1 MFERA
6 ISSFRISSERR
17 SYRLHLVVK
26 CQVGQIPRPDRKLI
40 DLLEKIEMTVTTEFP
55 IPLHEY
61 QVVPLDPKNPTLTAE
76 QRTQLDKNIQLCRD
90 AIVFF
95 TAIADAKGLGGHT
108 GGPYDTVP
116 ETLIMHGFM
125 EHSKNGGTPEVLPI
139 FFDEAGH
146 RVATQYL
153 MAVLEGDMDIEK
165 LFHYRE
171 YLSHLPGHPERGF
184 TPGVKFSSG
193 RLGHMWPFV
202 NGVAIANPNQV
213 VFMLGSDGSQME
225 GNDAEAA
232 RLAVAQ
238 NLNVKVVVDDNDVTI
253 AGHPSEYLKGFD
265 VSKTLEGH
273 GLTVNTGDGED
284 LDSLYARMCEAV
296 THDGPVAL
304 MNKRKMCVGI
314 KGLEGSAHGHDVIKT
329 AVAIEHLKSR
339 GRDAAAEYLTTVEKG
354 PGGPSHQGSDG
365 SSIGKNRDL
374 FGKIMNGIL
383 DKIPEEQ
390 RIESIRVFDCD
401 LEGSCGLNHI
411 RAEHPEVFVRGGIM
425 ERGNFSAAAGFGYER
440 GKQGVFATF
449 SAFLEM
455 VVSEITMARL
465 NQSNVLAH
473 FSHAGCDD
481 MADNTCHFGLNNM
494 FSDNGLPE
502 EGHDNTRLYFP
513 ADQHQFK
520 KCLETIYSQEGLR
533 FIFSTRS
540 GVPDLLNEEGNKV
553 FGDDYEFVPGKDDVI
568 REGTAGYIVTF
579 GETTYRALDAVIRL
593 KESGTDVGLICKS
606 TLNVYDEEMMAKL
619 AAAPA
624 VLVAESF
631 NVKTGLGSRFG
642 TELLKRGFKGNYNNI
657 GTHKE
662 GSGGLW
668 QQMGYQGLDSD
679 GIMASMQKLT

>member
-1 MFERA
+1 MA
-6 ISSFRISSERR
+6 
-17 SYRLHLVVK
+17 
-26 CQVGQIPRPDRKLI
+26 VGTD
-40 DLLEKIEMTVTTEFP
+40 FP

-61 QVVPLDPKNPTLTAE
+61 KVVELDPNKTELTAE
-76 QRTQLDKNIQLCRD
+76 QKEQLQKNIKLCRD

-125 EHSKNGGTPEVLPI
+125 EFAKNGGTPAVLPI

-193 RLGHMWPFV
+193 RLGHMWPYV
-202 NGVAIANPNQV
+202 NGVAIANPDNV
-213 VFMLGSDGSQME
+213 VCMLGSDGSQME

-232 RLAVAQ
+232 RLAVGQ
-238 NLNVKVVVDDNDVTI
+238 GLNVKLLIDDNDVTI
-253 AGHPSEYLKGFD
+253 AGHPSEYLPGFS
-265 VSKTLEGH
+265 VAETLAGH
-273 GLTVNTGDGED
+273 GLQVNSGDGED
-284 LDSLYARMCEAV
+284 LDSLYARMCQAV
-296 THDGPVAL
+296 TSPGPIAL

-314 KGLEGSAHGHDVIKT
+314 EALEGSAHGHDVIKT
-329 AVAIEHLKSR
+329 AVAIEHLKAQ
-339 GRDAAAEYLTTVEKG
+339 GQDAAAEYLTTVTKG
-354 PGGPSHQGSDG
+354 PSGPSYEGSDA
-365 SSIGKNRDL
+365 SSVGKNRDL
-374 FGKIMNGIL
+374 FGKILNGIL
-383 DKIPEEQ
+383 DNIPEEE
-390 RIESIRVFDCD
+390 RVASVRVFDCD
-401 LEGSCGLNHI
+401 LEGSCGLNHV
-411 RAEHPEVFVRGGIM
+411 RKEHPEVFVRGGIM
-425 ERGNFSAAAGFGYER
+425 ERGNYSASAGFGYEK
-440 GKQGVFATF
+440 GKQGIFATF

-455 VVSEITMARL
+455 CVSEITMARL

-494 FSDNGLPE
+494 FGDNGLPD
-502 EGHDNTRLYFP
+502 EGKDTTRLYFP
-513 ADQHQFK
+513 ADQHQFR
-520 KCLETIYSQEGLR
+520 KCLESIYHDEGLR

-540 GVPDLLNEEGNKV
+540 GVPDLLNDSGEKL
-553 FGDDYEFVPGKDDVI
+553 FGDGYEFVSGKDDVV
-568 REGTAGYIVTF
+568 REGTAGYIVSF
-579 GETTYRALDAVIRL
+579 GETTYRALDAVIKL
-593 KESGTDVGLICKS
+593 KAAGLDFGLICKS
-606 TLNVYDEEMMAKL
+606 TLNVYDEEMMQKL
-619 AAAPA
+619 AQSPA

-631 NVKTGLGSRFG
+631 NVKNGLGARFG

-668 QQMGYQGLDSD
+668 QQMGYQGLDPE
-679 GIMASMQKLT
+679 GIINAAKALA

>member
-1 MFERA
+1 M
-6 ISSFRISSERR
+6 ST
-17 SYRLHLVVK
+17 
-26 CQVGQIPRPDRKLI
+26 
-40 DLLEKIEMTVTTEFP
+40 TVAEFP

-61 QVVPLDPKNPTLTAE
+61 NVVPLDPAKTELTSE
-76 QRTQLDKNIQLCRD
+76 QQEQIEKNIQICRD
-90 AIVFF
+90 AIIFF
-95 TAIADAKGLGGHT
+95 TAIGGAKGLGGHS

-116 ETLIMHGFM
+116 ETVIMHGFM
-125 EHSKNGGTPEVLPI
+125 EHARNGGTPSVVPI

-153 MAVLEGDMDIEK
+153 MAVLEGEMDIEK

-193 RLGHMWPFV
+193 RLGHMWPYV
-202 NGVAIANPNQV
+202 NGVAIANPESV

-232 RLAVAQ
+232 RLAVSQ
-238 NLNVKVVVDDNDVTI
+238 NLNVKLLIDDNDVTI
-253 AGHPSEYLKGFD
+253 AGHPSNYMPGYD
-265 VSKTLEGH
+265 VTKTLEGH
-273 GLTVNTGDGED
+273 GLSVNVGDGED
-284 LDSLYARMCEAV
+284 LADLYRRMCEAV
-296 THDGPVAL
+296 TSEGPTAL
-304 MNKRKMCVGI
+304 INKRKMCVGI
-314 KGLEGSAHGHDVIKT
+314 EGLEGSAHGHDVIKT
-329 AVAIEHLKSR
+329 SVAIDYLKAR
-339 GRDAAAEYLTTVEKG
+339 GRTEAAEYLEGVEKG
-354 PGGPSHQGSDG
+354 PSGPTYEGSD
-365 SSIGKNRDL
+365 SSSVGKNRDL
-374 FGKIMNGIL
+374 FGRIFNEIL
-383 DKIPEEQ
+383 DGIPEQ
-390 RIESIRVFDCD
+390 KRIESVRVFDCD

-411 RAEHPEVFVRGGIM
+411 RDKHPEVFVRGGIM
-425 ERGNFSAAAGFGYER
+425 ERGNFSAAAGFGYEK

-455 VVSEITMARL
+455 VVSEVTMARL

-494 FSDNGLPE
+494 FADNGLPD
-502 EGHDNTRLYFP
+502 EGHDTTRVYFP
-513 ADQHQFK
+513 ADQHQFR
-520 KCLETIYSQEGLR
+520 KCLTSIYNDEGLR

-540 GVPDLLNEEGNKV
+540 GVPDLLDDSGSKL
-553 FGDDYEFVPGKDDVI
+553 FGDGYEFVSGKDDIV

-579 GETTYRALDAVIRL
+579 GETTYRALDAVIQL
-593 KESGTDVGLICKS
+593 KKDGLDFGLICKA
-606 TLNVYDEEMMAKL
+606 TLNVYDEEMMSKL
-619 AAAPA
+619 ATSPS

-642 TELLKRGFKGNYNNI
+642 TELLKRGFKGSYNNI

-668 QQMGYQGLDSD
+668 QQMGYQGLDSQ
-679 GIMASMQKLT
+679 GIQEAVKTLVK